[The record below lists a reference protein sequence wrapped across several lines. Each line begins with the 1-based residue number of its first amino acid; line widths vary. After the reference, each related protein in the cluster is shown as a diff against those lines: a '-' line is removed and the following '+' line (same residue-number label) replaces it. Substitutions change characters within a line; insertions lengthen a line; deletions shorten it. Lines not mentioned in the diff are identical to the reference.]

1 MSLIFGAP
9 FVGISMLGFPVSVSL
24 GMGVVVMVMSG
35 RQADGVAG
43 VETLGGEP
51 LLDLGRE
58 LSVAR
63 NVDLARTTAGPL
75 ARDHGATFEDF
86 AAPDTPGLVPLDRAG
101 EALDAQRAVP
111 AERLGQFQLGRGV
124 REPEVRVELPTGQVC
139 LELDAHVEWG
149 QRQTHKARSPLSL
162 IDLLDRR
169 AGRAPAGEPAIN

>member
-9 FVGISMLGFPVSVSL
+9 FVDISLLGFRVSVSQ

-58 LSVAR
+58 LGVAR
-63 NVDLARTTAGPL
+63 HVDLAGTTAGPL
-75 ARDHGATFEDF
+75 TRDHGTTLEDL
-86 AAPDTPGLVPLDRAG
+86 AAPDAPGLVPLDRAG

-111 AERLGQFQLGRGV
+111 AERLGQLQLSRGV
-124 REPEVRVELPTGQVC
+124 REPQVRVELPTGQVC
-139 LELDAHVEWG
+139 LDVDAHVDRG
-149 QRQTHKARSPLSL
+149 QRQTHKARSPLSS
-162 IDLLDRR
+162 RSSGSQYWSCT
-169 AGRAPAGEPAIN
+169 GR